1 MHNHRCAQGSGSRRS
16 RARRQMQVAIL
27 FAMAIAISG
36 CIGHVALDRA
46 VIDYDTTTAQS
57 ISKQLL
63 LNIARARYN
72 QPMHFT
78 AISSIAA
85 TYRFSTS
92 AGTGAAQAGSNGHVL
107 VPLINAA

>member
-1 MHNHRCAQGSGSRRS
+1 MWNNPLKSIFGGTMSRM
-16 RARRQMQVAIL
+16 ARGFLLVAMLI
-27 FAMAIAISG
+27 AITGISG
-36 CIGHVALDRA
+36 CIGSVALDRA

-85 TYRFSTS
+85 TYKFSVS
-92 AGTGAAQAGSNGHVL
+92 AGSVAHRPGRTAVNSCH
-107 VPLINAA
+107 